1 MALSSEEIPLSTNL
15 PSLSLSTKKSRKQ
28 RKNSPTPAQYD
39 DQVAITS
46 IPNSLLEMA
55 TPLRLLV
62 CSIGN
67 PAPYTNTLHSAGH
80 NVLTSLAASLSYP
93 SFQKSR
99 DYGNGLVS
107 QGPEYTLW
115 QSRSL
120 MNISGA
126 GVSAAW
132 RTFQKHYGSG
142 EQVGLVVVHDELE
155 LGMGEVKVKDGG
167 ASAKGHNGLKDIAR
181 YMKGQKWVRIGV
193 GDWEARVQGAGRG
206 GGSSL
211 RLEILSAALQVPKTC
226 YRIPKR
232 LTASKDDHVSQ
243 DQVEESIEPFGDRE
257 DISELGFPN
266 TVYKARFTQAGA
278 DFESNIKAATSNYDM
293 EYEDLRI
300 RPRGDNTQ
308 TPFRVGSN

>member
-1 MALSSEEIPLSTNL
+1 MAQPSQDIPLSTNL
-15 PSLSLSTKKSRKQ
+15 SSLSLTTKKSRKQ
-28 RKNSPTPAQYD
+28 RKNSPTPTQND

-46 IPNSLLEMA
+46 IPISLPEMA

-80 NVLTSLAASLSYP
+80 SVLTSLAASLSYP

-99 DYGNGLVS
+99 DYGNGLIS
-107 QGPEYTLW
+107 QGSEYTLW
-115 QSRSL
+115 QSRSM

-132 RTFQKHYGSG
+132 RTFQKHSNG

-181 YMKGQKWVRIGV
+181 YMKGQKWARIGV
-193 GDWEARVQGAGRG
+193 GIGRPESREPGVVAGYVLRKM
-206 GGSSL
+206 GGSERAKIEGCVGRVEGEL
-211 RLEILSAALQVPKTC
+211 R
-226 YRIPKR
+226 R
-232 LTASKDDHVSQ
+232 L
-243 DQVEESIEPFGDRE
+243 GG
-257 DISELGFPN
+257 L
-266 TVYKARFTQAGA
+266 
-278 DFESNIKAATSNYDM
+278 
-293 EYEDLRI
+293 
-300 RPRGDNTQ
+300 
-308 TPFRVGSN
+308 